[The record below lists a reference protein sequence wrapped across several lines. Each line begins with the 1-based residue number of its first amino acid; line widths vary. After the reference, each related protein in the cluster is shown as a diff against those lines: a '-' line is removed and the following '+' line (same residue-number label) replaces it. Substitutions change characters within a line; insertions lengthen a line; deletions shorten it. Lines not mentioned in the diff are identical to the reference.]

1 MLQYHPRVLGVPS
14 TPYCPTTRNY
24 TMSTLPLQ
32 YDTIMPREP
41 VKKQT
46 PSLQVPT
53 TRVVALQSQAE
64 VKWRHTLIYQSLQLL
79 LMCCWKLCAQVR
91 YKVVLPHWHRRIF
104 TSH

>member
-1 MLQYHPRVLGVPS
+1 MLQYHPRALGVPS

-46 PSLQVPT
+46 SSLQVPT

-64 VKWRHTLIYQSLQLL
+64 VKWRHTLILSKFTIASHVLL
-79 LMCCWKLCAQVR
+79 EAVCPS
-91 YKVVLPHWHRRIF
+91 KV
-104 TSH
+104 